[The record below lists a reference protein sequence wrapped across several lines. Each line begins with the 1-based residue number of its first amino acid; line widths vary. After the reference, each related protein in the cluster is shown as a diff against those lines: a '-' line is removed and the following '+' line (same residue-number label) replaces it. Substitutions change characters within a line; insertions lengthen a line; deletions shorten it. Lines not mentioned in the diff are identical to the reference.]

1 MDKARE
7 SEEVTVEQCAQALIQ
22 AGLAREER
30 PRFLLGITGIP
41 GAGKSTFAALLAATL
56 NRLVRKEVAVVIP
69 MDGFHFPNVVL
80 EERGLQ
86 AVKGAPETFDV
97 QGFVELLGRLREDPA
112 ETIWCP
118 RYDRE
123 LHDRVNNALAVT
135 PSIRIVLVEG
145 NYLLLTTPP
154 WDQVRGQLDQVWYL
168 DIPYEITAKRLM
180 QRHVAGGRTEE
191 DARAKIAGTDQ
202 PNTDLVEATRGRA
215 DRIVRLAVET

>member
-80 EERGLQ
+80 EEPGLQ
-86 AVKGAPETFDV
+86 AVKGDPETFDV
-97 QGFVELLGRLREDPA
+97 QGFVELLGRLRETHRFLESA
-112 ETIWCP
+112 NLI
-118 RYDRE
+118 
-123 LHDRVNNALAVT
+123 LLAN
-135 PSIRIVLVEG
+135 L
-145 NYLLLTTPP
+145 
-154 WDQVRGQLDQVWYL
+154 W
-168 DIPYEITAKRLM
+168 
-180 QRHVAGGRTEE
+180 
-191 DARAKIAGTDQ
+191 
-202 PNTDLVEATRGRA
+202 NTD
-215 DRIVRLAVET
+215 